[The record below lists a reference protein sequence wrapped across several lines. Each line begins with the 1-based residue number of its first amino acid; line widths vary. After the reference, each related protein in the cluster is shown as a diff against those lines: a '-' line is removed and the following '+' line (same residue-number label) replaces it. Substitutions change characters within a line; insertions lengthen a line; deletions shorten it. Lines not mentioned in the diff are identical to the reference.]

1 MWGVFL
7 KSGANMPTIF
17 GFLQIFRFDLLRNL
31 NNHRYPAFFE
41 VVAEVE
47 SVLFGQPA
55 IVPFDGEEGLIV
67 LALSE
72 ALCSPAVPAGLEGLF
87 GVVVVLDFLECI
99 ANVG

>member
-1 MWGVFL
+1 
-7 KSGANMPTIF
+7 MPTFF

-47 SVLFGQPA
+47 CVLFGEPA
-55 IVPFDGEEGLIV
+55 ITPFDGEESFVV
-67 LALSE
+67 LAVAE
-72 ALCSPAVPAGLEGLF
+72 ALGSPAVPAGLEGLL
-87 GVVVVLDFLECI
+87 GVVVVLDFLERI